1 MLTMNE
7 LSTKPDDEASPA
19 AKLRLQAID
28 AARKTL
34 AMLPP
39 DDAFDAAYDAW
50 RSLRL
55 AIFAFADVPV
65 RSLEKPDFET
75 GRELNEAE
83 KAFLDKVQEI
93 YDGVDRV
100 LDLCS
105 EWRSVIDLRTSLQLV
120 ESEG

>member
-1 MLTMNE
+1 MNE
-7 LSTKPDDEASPA
+7 SLSNFNDEMSPA
-19 AKLRLQAID
+19 AKLRLQAIETGQM
-28 AARKTL
+28 TL

-39 DDAFDAAYDAW
+39 DDAFDTAYDAW

-75 GRELNEAE
+75 GRDLNEAE
-83 KAFLDKVQEI
+83 RSFLDKVQEV
-93 YDGVDRV
+93 YDGVDQV
-100 LDLCS
+100 LNLFANWS
-105 EWRSVIDLRTSLQLV
+105 SVIQLRKSLQRV